1 MEVVAGGGAKEGGW
15 SALNGLVHIGPG
27 NLDPE
32 AETQAVDPAR
42 RRPSS

>member
-1 MEVVAGGGAKEGGW
+1 MEPARGGREVGGA
-15 SALNGLVHIGPG
+15 LYGLVHIEPG

-42 RRPSS
+42 RRPGP